1 MGNYATSDQ
10 LIDRYDNAET
20 VAHLTGNEESGVPDT
35 DVLNEVITD
44 AESQMDSYFANRY
57 LVPVSTTDAGVAA
70 RLKSLALDLAVV
82 KLERRQSTVSEAKND
97 GNTEAIDYLEKVS
110 KGTILLP
117 ATATLTPTTSRQPV
131 SSFGVASDDADT
143 TRRLFT
149 RDTQRNL

>member
-10 LIDRYDNAET
+10 LIARYDNAEA
-20 VAHLTGNEESGVPDT
+20 VAHLTGNEESGVPDPT
-35 DVLNEVITD
+35 VLDEVITD
-44 AESQMDSYFANRY
+44 AEGEMDSYFANRY

-70 RLKSLALDLAVV
+70 RLKSLALDLALV

-97 GNTEAIDYLEKVS
+97 AKTEAIEYLDKIA

-131 SSFGVASDDADT
+131 SSFGIASDDADT
-143 TRRLFT
+143 TKRLFT